1 MSKIRLGKS
10 AGWMGIAG
18 GAIPLVVQV
27 ADAIWSERRKKKYR
41 ADRAISEDVLKAL
54 HMMREKDEELAQ
66 LRSQLAA
73 REEEVLRVR
82 KELAEVY
89 RKLEEERRKTW
100 WKRMLGK

>member
-1 MSKIRLGKS
+1 MSKIQLGKS
-10 AGWMGIAG
+10 AGWIGIAG
-18 GAIPLVVQV
+18 GAIPLIVQV
-27 ADAIWSERRKKKYR
+27 AEAIWSERRKKKQR

-54 HMMREKDEELAQ
+54 PMIREKDEELAQ

-89 RKLEEERRKTW
+89 RKLEEERRKKW
-100 WKRMLGK
+100 WQRIGGK